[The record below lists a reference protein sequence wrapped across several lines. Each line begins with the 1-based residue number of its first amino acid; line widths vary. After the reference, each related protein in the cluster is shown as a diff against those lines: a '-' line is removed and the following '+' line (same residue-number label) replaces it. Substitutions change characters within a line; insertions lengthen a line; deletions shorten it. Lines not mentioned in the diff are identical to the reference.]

1 MEMNTK
7 FYRIVFFLMALSLLS
22 AACGPTSAGT
32 AGTGG
37 GVRAWFDAPLPE
49 TVILPPNPCQIVA
62 HGSSPNGIVTFEL
75 SVNGA
80 VSASIPS
87 PDTKNS
93 LVTLTQACGLS
104 EPGKYLLQLRARD
117 HAGAW
122 SNYAETSL
130 IIPDRLA
137 TEPPLKIEDGPTVT
151 SVPTGNV
158 GGAVFTDQNGN
169 GLQDPAEGP
178 LDGVTVTLKGCGP
191 DATQVT
197 VADGI
202 FQFANVPAGSC
213 TLEVSKA
220 GWGFSGSIPN
230 LGYPL
235 PVGSNPELP
244 TNVGILM
251 APMSDNLPEPNFGAP
266 ALSSN
271 LVYFGGRCDPSQLT
285 VQIQAQHPD
294 GIKVLVFFHR
304 LHELNGNKD
313 SGWSEGFSMNPGSD
327 DIYMLSTSGDR
338 LAQASGFTVQAI
350 ASYQF
355 VLQTQKGEF
364 IRSPVYS
371 DLQVVPCGSAPRPEP
386 GITVTPGIIIIP
398 GLVIPTPTF
407 PVIH

>member
-1 MEMNTK
+1 MNTK

-22 AACGPTSAGT
+22 AACGPTSAGP